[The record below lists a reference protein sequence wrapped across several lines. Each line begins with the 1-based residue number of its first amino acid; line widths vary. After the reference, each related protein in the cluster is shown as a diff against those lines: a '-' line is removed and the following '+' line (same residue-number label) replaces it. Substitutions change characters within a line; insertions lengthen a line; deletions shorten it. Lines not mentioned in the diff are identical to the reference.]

1 MQREDLFLKQ
11 LYQFM
16 RFLQKWLQ
24 KNDLS
29 KEEIIE
35 LEAEGISKEY
45 LEILN
50 TDTLEANHLK
60 FLSTQPDVFLKE
72 LIKICLQTT
81 QKEKS
86 KTIYELY
93 KTKTNTIDLN
103 SERALNLKP

>member
-11 LYQFM
+11 LHQFM

-24 KNDLS
+24 KNDLY
-29 KEEIIE
+29 KEEINE
-35 LEAEGISKEY
+35 LEAEGISKEF

-60 FLSTQPDVFLKE
+60 FLSTQPEVFLKE
-72 LIKICLQTT
+72 LIKTCMETS

-86 KTIYELY
+86 KTIYEFY

-103 SERALNLKP
+103 LKSQLHL

>member
-11 LYQFM
+11 LHQFM
-16 RFLQKWLQ
+16 RFLKKWLQ
-24 KNDLS
+24 KNDLY
-29 KEEIIE
+29 KEEINE
-35 LEAEGISKEY
+35 LEAEGISKEF

-50 TDTLEANHLK
+50 TDTLETNHLK
-60 FLSTQPDVFLKE
+60 FLSTQPDAFLKE
-72 LIKICLQTT
+72 LIKTCMETS

-103 SERALNLKP
+103 LENQLHL

>member
-11 LYQFM
+11 LHQFM

-29 KEEIIE
+29 KVEINE
-35 LEAEGISKEY
+35 LEAEGISKEF

-60 FLSTQPDVFLKE
+60 FLSTQPEAFLKE
-72 LIKICLQTT
+72 LIKICLQTS

-86 KTIYELY
+86 KTIYDLY

-103 SERALNLKP
+103 LEQALNIKP

>member
-1 MQREDLFLKQ
+1 MQREDLFLKELQ
-11 LYQFM
+11 SFI

-50 TDTLEANHLK
+50 TDTLDANHLK

-81 QKEKS
+81 QIEKS

-103 SERALNLKP
+103 LESQLQL

>member
-1 MQREDLFLKQ
+1 MQREDLFLRQ

-50 TDTLEANHLK
+50 TDTLETNHIK
-60 FLSTQPDVFLKE
+60 FLSTQPDAFLKE
-72 LIKICLQTT
+72 LIKICLRPLVKKS
-81 QKEKS
+81 QKQS
-86 KTIYELY
+86 MNF
-93 KTKTNTIDLN
+93 TKLRQI
-103 SERALNLKP
+103 R